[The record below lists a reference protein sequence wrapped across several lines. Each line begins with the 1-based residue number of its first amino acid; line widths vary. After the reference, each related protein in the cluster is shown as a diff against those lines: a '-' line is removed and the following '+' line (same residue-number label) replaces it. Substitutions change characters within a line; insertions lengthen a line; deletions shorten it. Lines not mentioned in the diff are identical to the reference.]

1 MAGLK
6 RVARFVQAGFLLL
19 ALPAAAQLKFF
30 GTTSTLSGLLSP
42 GYSADFGN
50 QTSSDHNWILG
61 GVATLSGSYYNP
73 NFLSYNASVFVNQS
87 RANSNYQ
94 SISNA
99 SGVNASVNLFSGSD
113 FPGSVS
119 YSKAYNSEGNYAI
132 PGIANYVTHGNSD
145 TFGINWSENIP
156 GKPSFSAGFQFGGT
170 NYSVY
175 GTNDQGN
182 DSFHTLNLHSGYSVG
197 GFNMGAFYSNGG
209 GSALIPEI
217 VTGVANTKSHNGEDA
232 FGFNL
237 SHRIP
242 LSGSVVAS
250 INRSSYSSEFDNSS
264 TNGSI
269 DTINSSVSMYPAKKL
284 SLSLN
289 LNYSDNLSGELA
301 ESIVQAGGV
310 ASGVSTNQSSNSLDL
325 LAEAT
330 YAVAPGMQTSIFAE
344 RRTQYYLGDE
354 YAVDSYGASATYT
367 HKLFDG
373 SFNAFLSVTDNSSNT
388 SGEDNLGLSA
398 TTSYNTQIQA
408 WHVTGSFSYAQNV
421 QTLLVAY
428 TNSYFNYSAN
438 VRRQWSKVN
447 FSAGASAGR
456 TALTQEAGAA
466 DSSQSY
472 NASLGY
478 GSLFTAS
485 GSYSKSSGEAFATG
499 AGLVTV
505 PITTPVSSSD
515 LVSLYGG
522 NGYSFSLASSP
533 VRRLTISASYA
544 RSVSNTSS
552 DSITSNNTNDEYNLL
567 IQYQLRKLSCIS
579 GYSRL
584 GQGFSGSGS
593 PSAILSSYYVGV
605 SRWFNIF

>member
-209 GSALIPEI
+209 G
-217 VTGVANTKSHNGEDA
+217 
-232 FGFNL
+232 
-237 SHRIP
+237 
-242 LSGSVVAS
+242 
-250 INRSSYSSEFDNSS
+250 
-264 TNGSI
+264 
-269 DTINSSVSMYPAKKL
+269 
-284 SLSLN
+284 
-289 LNYSDNLSGELA
+289 
-301 ESIVQAGGV
+301 
-310 ASGVSTNQSSNSLDL
+310 
-325 LAEAT
+325 
-330 YAVAPGMQTSIFAE
+330 
-344 RRTQYYLGDE
+344 
-354 YAVDSYGASATYT
+354 
-367 HKLFDG
+367 
-373 SFNAFLSVTDNSSNT
+373 
-388 SGEDNLGLSA
+388 
-398 TTSYNTQIQA
+398 
-408 WHVTGSFSYAQNV
+408 
-421 QTLLVAY
+421 
-428 TNSYFNYSAN
+428 
-438 VRRQWSKVN
+438 
-447 FSAGASAGR
+447 
-456 TALTQEAGAA
+456 
-466 DSSQSY
+466 
-472 NASLGY
+472 
-478 GSLFTAS
+478 
-485 GSYSKSSGEAFATG
+485 
-499 AGLVTV
+499 
-505 PITTPVSSSD
+505 
-515 LVSLYGG
+515 
-522 NGYSFSLASSP
+522 
-533 VRRLTISASYA
+533 
-544 RSVSNTSS
+544 
-552 DSITSNNTNDEYNLL
+552 
-567 IQYQLRKLSCIS
+567 
-579 GYSRL
+579 
-584 GQGFSGSGS
+584 
-593 PSAILSSYYVGV
+593 
-605 SRWFNIF
+605 